1 MPYQLNAALIVAA
14 VSIIITLGLFFFA
27 TRFESKHQ
35 ANKHD
40 DH

>member
-1 MPYQLNAALIVAA
+1 MPYQLNAALLVAA
-14 VSIIITLGLFFFA
+14 ASIIITLGLFFFS
-27 TRFESKHQ
+27 TRFEKKHQ